1 MIHQVDLVL
10 SPADA
15 SKTNSYLDF
24 AAKKLSI
31 NKSQISFI
39 RLEKK
44 SVDARQRDIKVQ
56 LRFIV
61 VVDEPDYSPAKIHFN
76 QQNVSNAK
84 EVAIIGAGP
93 AGLFAALQL
102 IEIGLRPIIF
112 ERGKDVHERKRDIA
126 TIHKSQ
132 LINPESNYCYGEGGA
147 GTFSDGKLYT
157 RSSKRGNVNRILEL
171 FYLHGADENVL
182 FEAHPHIGS
191 DKLPKVIENI
201 RLRII
206 EAGGEIHF
214 NSHVKEILIS
224 DKSITGILL
233 SSGSIFKVENIIL
246 ATGHSAR
253 DVYRMLYANNILI
266 ESKGFAMGVRIEHP
280 QNIIDNIQYHGFPR
294 GDVLPAASYSIVQ
307 QVNGRGVYSFC
318 MCPGGFIVP
327 AATAQGEI
335 VVNGMSASKRNSPYA
350 NSGFVT
356 EIKDEDL
363 SDFKKF
369 GVLAGLEFQSYLEQ
383 LAYHNG
389 GGGLIAPAQRIID
402 FLQQK
407 KSVVLPESSYISGII
422 SSDMHNWMPKFIS
435 DNLGKSLQLY
445 GQRARGFLSENA
457 IMVGVESR
465 TSSPIRIPRNAETLE
480 HTEIKGLYPCGE
492 GAGYAGGIVSSAMDG
507 MNVAVKIALSLT
519 K

>member
-1 MIHQVDLVL
+1 MIKQVDLVL
-10 SPADA
+10 SPVDA
-15 SKTNSYLDF
+15 ARTNSHLGF
-24 AAKKLSI
+24 ITKKLKI
-31 NKSQISFI
+31 NKTQVSFF

-44 SVDARQRDIKVQ
+44 SVDARQREIKVQ

-61 VVDEPDYSPAKIHFN
+61 VVDEPGYSPAKILFN
-76 QQNVSNAK
+76 QQNISNAK
-84 EVAIIGAGP
+84 EVAVIGAGP

-102 IEIGLRPIIF
+102 IELGLKPVLF

-132 LINPESNYCYGEGGA
+132 IINPESNYCYGEGGA

-171 FYLHGADENVL
+171 FCLHGADENVL
-182 FEAHPHIGS
+182 YEAHPHIGS

-206 EAGGEIHF
+206 EAGGVF
-214 NSHVKEILIS
+214 NFNTRVKEIIVA
-224 DKSITGILL
+224 DKKVNGLLL
-233 SSGSIFKVENIIL
+233 SNGSVFSVNNVIL

-253 DVYRMLYANNILI
+253 DVYRMLNAKDILI

-280 QNIIDNIQYHGFPR
+280 QSVIDNIQYHGFSR
-294 GDVLPAASYSIVQ
+294 GELLPAASYNIIQ

-327 AATAQGEI
+327 AATTQGET
-335 VVNGMSASKRNSPYA
+335 VVNGMSASKRNSPFA
-350 NSGFVT
+350 NAGFVT
-356 EIKDEDL
+356 EIRDEDL
-363 SDFKKF
+363 TEFKKF
-369 GVLAGLEFQSYLEQ
+369 GVLAGLEFQSYFEQ
-383 LAYHNG
+383 LAFHNG

-402 FLQQK
+402 FILK
-407 KSVVLPESSYISGII
+407 RTSSSLPETSYISGIVP
-422 SSDMHNWMPKFIS
+422 SDMHKWMPKIIG
-435 DNLGKSLQLY
+435 DNIGNALQMY
-445 GQRARGFLSENA
+445 SQRTKGFLSENA

-465 TSSPIRIPRNAETLE
+465 TSSPIRIPRNPDTFE
-480 HTEIKGLYPCGE
+480 HVEIKGLYPCGE

-507 MNVAVKIALSLT
+507 MNVAIKIAMI
-519 K
+519 